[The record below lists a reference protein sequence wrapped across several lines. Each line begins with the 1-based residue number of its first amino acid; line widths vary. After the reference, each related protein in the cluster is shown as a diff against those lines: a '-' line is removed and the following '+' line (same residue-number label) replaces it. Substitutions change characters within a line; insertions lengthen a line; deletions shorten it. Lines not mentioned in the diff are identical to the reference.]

1 MDYGQ
6 TVNFLFSL
14 LPNYQNQG
22 SSALNLKLDKV
33 LNFLNALDN
42 PQDNFKSIHVGG
54 TNGKGTT
61 SHIIAAVLSQSGYNV
76 GLYTS
81 PHLKSFRERIKV
93 DQREIDEAYIVDF
106 VQLNKQLIEEL
117 KPSFF
122 EITVVL
128 AFKYF
133 SDCKVDLAVIEVGLG
148 GRYDA
153 TNVLK
158 PILSIITNIS
168 LDHQDFL
175 GDTIQKIAFEKAG
188 IIKKHTPVVI
198 GEFHNESFPVFE
210 EVSRCKSAP
219 IIKAFETDFPLDLIV
234 ESDVDYI
241 KLNKRTA
248 FSAISVLKDGF
259 DLGEESIKSA
269 FLNFT
274 DLWALKGRWQKL
286 SDNPL
291 IICDTGHNKGG
302 VDLLKSRINK
312 MAYQKLY
319 VVWGMV
325 KEKDVEDVLLLLP
338 DEAEYFFTEAKN
350 TRSMKAEHLCQLGIS
365 LGLKGEHYTDVGVAI
380 NEAKKK
386 ASKDDF
392 ILIGGSNFVVAEI
405 EEL

>member
-6 TVNFLFSL
+6 TVDFLFSL

-153 TNVLK
+153 TNVIK

-198 GEFHNESFPVFE
+198 GEFHDESFSVFE
-210 EVSRCKSAP
+210 EVSRSKSAP
-219 IIKAFETDFPLDLIV
+219 LIKAFETDFPLDLIV

-248 FSAISVLKDGF
+248 FSAISVLKDSF

-365 LGLKGEHYTDVGVAI
+365 LGLKGEHCTDVGVAI

>member
-6 TVNFLFSL
+6 TVDFLFSL

-33 LNFLNALDN
+33 LDFLNALDN
-42 PQDNFKSIHVGG
+42 PQENFKSIHVGG

-106 VQLNKQLIEEL
+106 VQLNKHLIEEL

-133 SDCKVDLAVIEVGLG
+133 ADCKVDLAVIEVGLG

-188 IIKKHTPVVI
+188 IIKKDTPVVI

-210 EVSRCKSAP
+210 EVSRSKSAP
-219 IIKAFETDFPLDLIV
+219 LIKAFETDFPLDLIV

-248 FSAISVLKDGF
+248 FSAISLLKDGF

-312 MAYQKLY
+312 MVYQKLY

-338 DEAEYFFTEAKN
+338 KEAEYLFTEAKN
-350 TRSMKAEHLCQLGIS
+350 SRSMKAEQLCRLGIS
-365 LGLKGEHYTDVGVAI
+365 LGLKGKHYTDVGVAI
-380 NEAKKK
+380 KEAKKK